1 MKVNGSSNVFY
12 MGEEHEQKVNPKLDR
27 DDAVVFAGN
36 LKFTSDTIE
45 AKRKDAQEKALRV
58 VGEAYDNDRK
68 IDDELEGR
76 RERIRE
82 IRDELSAIN
91 KEYQRIDGLKEE
103 LRKSM
108 GIEAD
113 SEEQKDLELLEKP
126 YFELTKEERERV
138 DELHKNGLT
147 EYQTAALEYN
157 KAKAHWGQQAAD
169 LKKEMLEENV
179 TIKLT
184 RQELLK
190 NTGMLEADKQADD
203 IMDAAS
209 DEIRSMLLEDVKK
222 HIDEEAKEREEEA
235 EKLAEAKKDK
245 SKSKEDKLKISEEEL
260 LKKAMKTDKVK
271 EEVSVKQKV
280 QSILDEAKLSVN
292 DILGAKVDTNA

>member
-12 MGEEHEQKVNPKLDR
+12 VGEEYEQKVNPKLDR

-68 IDDELEGR
+68 IDEDLESR

-82 IRDELSAIN
+82 IKDELSAISE
-91 KEYQRIDGLKEE
+91 EYKRIDGLKEE
-103 LRKSM
+103 LRESM

-138 DELHKNGLT
+138 DEL
-147 EYQTAALEYN
+147 
-157 KAKAHWGQQAAD
+157 
-169 LKKEMLEENV
+169 
-179 TIKLT
+179 
-184 RQELLK
+184 
-190 NTGMLEADKQADD
+190 
-203 IMDAAS
+203 
-209 DEIRSMLLEDVKK
+209 
-222 HIDEEAKEREEEA
+222 
-235 EKLAEAKKDK
+235 
-245 SKSKEDKLKISEEEL
+245 
-260 LKKAMKTDKVK
+260 
-271 EEVSVKQKV
+271 
-280 QSILDEAKLSVN
+280 
-292 DILGAKVDTNA
+292 